1 MGTDSGE
8 DVERLPNPHSFK
20 VHSKMCIELMK
31 LVDRIS
37 SIFPDIETA
46 RPGCSSGIQ
55 ALCLLNNAID
65 KAKLLLQHCSEC
77 SNLYLAVTGDTVL
90 SRCQKTRISL
100 KQSLIQIQ
108 GMLPVLLAA
117 AVSGIIDDLDCA
129 KFVLD
134 SAEEEAGRVVREL
147 LQQGNS
153 ASDSVDNSEVQALKF
168 AAPRLNITSPKAIL
182 IEKRSIKKLLDKIG
196 PNDPKKKMILR
207 YLLYLLKKHG
217 NLILEE
223 QTEKAYSPNEE
234 PIATDNS
241 SHDSLQ
247 RHHVESES
255 LDYGQ
260 CRTQT
265 SELGTVTPP
274 EEYKCP
280 ISSRLMY
287 DPIVI
292 ASGLTYERIWIQKWF
307 DEGNDICP
315 KTKEKLAHMGL
326 TPNIIMKELIS
337 KWCRNNGVSLPD
349 PSRQAENF
357 HSWETSSTSIKSLGS
372 YYNDLNLP
380 MDHSFMSLG
389 SLDAS
394 YSSDVWHAKI
404 THGSNLIK
412 NSDNSHKD
420 RADAAIQDTD
430 LMLLSELH
438 DLQWDSQ
445 CKVIEDLKDHVK
457 INHQA
462 FSSVSPE
469 DFIKP
474 LVKFLNNA
482 YDQHEVKALRAGTE
496 LLLELVN
503 NCRNGLTNLSED
515 VFSMLTSFL
524 DSEVI
529 GEALAIMEE
538 LSGYW
543 SSKARI
549 AASSA
554 LTSILNVLD
563 SDDKEFQQRAI
574 RIMYNLSFNGEVC
587 HHFLSL
593 KCIPKLL
600 PFFIDRSL
608 LRYCICILKNLCDT
622 DEGRNSV
629 AETKGCISSVTEI
642 LETGSNEEQEH
653 ALVVLVSLCSQ
664 RVDYCKLVMDRDI
677 ILPLAYISKNGN
689 DKGKAAAMELLRL
702 LRDVDYVENEDCL
715 EPNLNT
721 PQESNNHPPQEKKTS
736 KGTSFMKKLSLFSKS
751 SSHASKSKR

>member
-8 DVERLPNPHSFK
+8 EVKRLPNPLSFK

-37 SIFPDIETA
+37 RIFPDIEAA
-46 RPGCSSGIQ
+46 RPRCTSGIQ
-55 ALCLLNNAID
+55 SLCLLNNAID

-77 SNLYLAVTGDTVL
+77 SNLYLVVTGDTVL
-90 SRCQKTRISL
+90 LRCEKTRKSL

-129 KFVLD
+129 KFVMD

-153 ASDSVDNSEVQALKF
+153 ASDSVDNSEVKALKF

-182 IEKRSIKKLLDKIG
+182 IEKRAIKKLLDKIG
-196 PNDPKKKMILR
+196 PNDPKKKMILN

-217 NLILEE
+217 NLIVEE
-223 QTEKAYSPNEE
+223 QTEKAYSPKEE

-247 RHHVESES
+247 GHHDESES
-255 LDYGQ
+255 LNYGN

-274 EEYKCP
+274 DEYKCP

-292 ASGLTYERIWIQKWF
+292 ASGVTYERMWIQKWF
-307 DEGNDICP
+307 DEGNDKCP
-315 KTKEKLAHMGL
+315 KTRKKLAHMGL

-337 KWCRNNGVSLPD
+337 KWCRNNGVFLPN

-357 HSWETSSTSIKSLGS
+357 ISSEASFTSIKSLGS

-380 MDHSFMSLG
+380 MDHSNMSLG
-389 SLDAS
+389 SLDTS
-394 YSSDVWHAKI
+394 YSSDVSHAKV
-404 THGSNLIK
+404 THGLNLMLMK

-420 RADAAIQDTD
+420 RAQAEIQDTD
-430 LMLLSELH
+430 LTLLSKLH

-462 FSSVSPE
+462 FCSVSPE

-474 LVKFLNNA
+474 LVKFLSNA
-482 YDQHEVKALRAGTE
+482 YDQNEVKALRAGTQ
-496 LLLELVN
+496 LLLEFVN
-503 NCRNGLTNLSED
+503 NCRHD
-515 VFSMLTSFL
+515 FFSPF
-524 DSEVI
+524 
-529 GEALAIMEE
+529 
-538 LSGYW
+538 
-543 SSKARI
+543 
-549 AASSA
+549 SA
-554 LTSILNVLD
+554 
-563 SDDKEFQQRAI
+563 
-574 RIMYNLSFNGEVC
+574 
-587 HHFLSL
+587 
-593 KCIPKLL
+593 
-600 PFFIDRSL
+600 
-608 LRYCICILKNLCDT
+608 
-622 DEGRNSV
+622 
-629 AETKGCISSVTEI
+629 
-642 LETGSNEEQEH
+642 
-653 ALVVLVSLCSQ
+653 
-664 RVDYCKLVMDRDI
+664 
-677 ILPLAYISKNGN
+677 
-689 DKGKAAAMELLRL
+689 
-702 LRDVDYVENEDCL
+702 
-715 EPNLNT
+715 
-721 PQESNNHPPQEKKTS
+721 
-736 KGTSFMKKLSLFSKS
+736 
-751 SSHASKSKR
+751 